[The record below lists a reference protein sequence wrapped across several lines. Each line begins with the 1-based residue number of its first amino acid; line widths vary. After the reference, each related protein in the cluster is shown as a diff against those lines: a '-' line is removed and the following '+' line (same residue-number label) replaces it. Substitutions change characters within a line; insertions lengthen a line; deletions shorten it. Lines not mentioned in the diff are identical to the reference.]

1 MTLLGDLEQQ
11 FSILSSEITTKIGK
25 FANAEIGKFVK
36 YCEVCKKIFLFLSQI
51 VLVDDRR
58 NLIIDINLK
67 FDEAQELLDQIELE
81 INQNTDKVQRSSQQ
95 NRLKSYAAELK
106 RLEDTYNKSKIRPD
120 SNSLLDD
127 EDDIGDLD
135 ADQRR
140 RLLDTSDRIERTGKN
155 LQEGYRIAIETQET
169 ANQVLQDLS
178 TQRETIQR
186 SRNRLRD
193 TNAEL
198 GRSSRVLGN
207 MIMRSLRD
215 KFALY
220 GIGLAFVIIVLITIY
235 FKAK

>member
-1 MTLLGDLEQQ
+1 M
-11 FSILSSEITTKIGK
+11 
-25 FANAEIGKFVK
+25 
-36 YCEVCKKIFLFLSQI
+36 
-51 VLVDDRR
+51 
-58 NLIIDINLK
+58 IIDINLK

-95 NRLKSYAAELK
+95 NRMKSYAAELK

-120 SNSLLDD
+120 NSLLDD

-155 LQEGYRIAIETQET
+155 LQDGYRIAIETQET

-178 TQRETIQR
+178 NQRQSIQR

-207 MIMRSLRD
+207 MILRSIRD
-215 KFALY
+215 KVALY
-220 GIGLAFVIIVLITIY
+220 AIGLAFVIVILITIY